1 MTVLVPLWTSRLWG
15 RRSTKRRMEENY
27 PMNPVK
33 RFTFLLTAAVVA
45 LPLALTGCPK
55 SAEELVEDSTED
67 VQLQQ
72 DMMQDQETAAQNEAA
87 QDEGAMEG
95 MPGGQ

>member
-1 MTVLVPLWTSRLWG
+1 
-15 RRSTKRRMEENY
+15 MEENY
-27 PMNPVK
+27 TMNPIK
-33 RFTFLLTAAVVA
+33 RFTFLLIAAVVA

-72 DMMQDQETAAQNEAA
+72 DMTQDQETAAQNEAA
-87 QDEGAMEG
+87 QDEGAMG
-95 MPGGQ
+95 VCRAANSRKPGLAVATALDSVH